1 MHTKRFLLPLAAAT
15 AAWAQSLTD
24 VLASQNHTLST
35 LIGLI
40 QQQPDLL
47 RTLGSLTD
55 ITILAPSN
63 EAFTK
68 LLSDPA
74 VAAAIQSTPSLVPA
88 LLTYHVLNGTFLASA
103 LTALSEPAFVHTF
116 LTDTTYSTVSGGQV
130 VEVKAENGGVTVL
143 SGNGASAKVTATD
156 INFTGGTI
164 HIIDNVLSI
173 PPNLTVALTQGN
185 LTALAGAATQAN
197 LVQAVSDIQQLTL
210 FAPNNEAF
218 AAAADVAAGL
228 TVEQLT
234 AVLGYHVI
242 DGTVVYSSN
251 IVNGTKVQT
260 LQGSD
265 LTITIRDGGVYVNDA
280 KVVKPDVLVKNGVV
294 HVIDGIL
301 IPDNLSSATP
311 SASGTATGTGAAA
324 TGTATVVPGMGST
337 MGKGAVGAV
346 ALFGSVA
353 ALMNM

>member
-1 MHTKRFLLPLAAAT
+1 MHAKILLPLVAAT

-35 LIGLI
+35 LIGLV

-47 RTLGSLTD
+47 RTLGGLSN
-55 ITILAPSN
+55 ITVLAPSN
-63 EAFTK
+63 EAFTQ

-74 VAAAIQSTPSLVPA
+74 VAAAVQSTPSLVPA
-88 LLTYHVLNGTFLASA
+88 LLTYHVLNGTFPASA
-103 LTALSEPAFVHTF
+103 LTALSESAFVKTY

-164 HIIDNVLSI
+164 HIIDSVLSI
-173 PPNLTVALTQGN
+173 PPNLTVALTEGN

-197 LVQAVSDIQQLTL
+197 LVQALSDIQQLTL

-218 AAAADVAAGL
+218 AAVADVASGL

-242 DGTVVYSSN
+242 DGTVVYSSD
-251 IVNGTKVQT
+251 IVNGTEVKT

-265 LTITIRDGGVYVNDA
+265 LTITVRDGSVYVNDA

-294 HVIDGIL
+294 HVIDGVL
-301 IPDNLSSATP
+301 IPEDLSSATP
-311 SASGTATGTGAAA
+311 SASGTATGTAAA

-337 MGKGAVGAV
+337 MGKGAMGAA
-346 ALFGSVA
+346 ALFGGVA